1 MRGLALA
8 GAAAL
13 IWSSAFAAAKFG
25 IAACPPLL
33 FLVLR
38 FLAAGLIML
47 LWAATKGLRTRPR
60 EVAML
65 AGLGLPNFA
74 AYLGLT
80 TLALAH
86 VPSAI
91 VAAIVGVN
99 PVVTVAAGALLL
111 GERPSPRAV
120 AALATGLAG
129 VAVVTLPRAIAAPG
143 GAWAGYAMAVGGLVA
158 LSLGTV
164 LFRRYGTRAEPV
176 FANAAQSLSAGLAL
190 LPLSALTENWSALRP
205 GPAFLAS
212 QAWLVLVVSIAG
224 YLIWFRMLRVGSL
237 AAAAVVQ
244 FTIPPLGLAY
254 GALLHGEALAAT
266 DIAGLVPIMLALVL
280 INLR

>member
-1 MRGLALA
+1 VAGLALA
-8 GAAAL
+8 VAAAL

-38 FLAAGLIML
+38 FLAAGLIMV
-47 LWAATKGLRTRPR
+47 LWAVAKGLSTRPR
-60 EVAML
+60 EVAVL
-65 AGLGLPNFA
+65 AGLGLVNFA

-91 VAAIVGVN
+91 VAAIIGVN
-99 PVVTVAAGALLL
+99 PVITVAAGAALL
-111 GERPSPRAV
+111 GERPSRRAV
-120 AALATGLAG
+120 TALAMGLAG
-129 VAVVTLPRAIAAPG
+129 VALVTLPRALSAPSGAA
-143 GAWAGYAMAVGGLVA
+143 AGYAMAVGGLVS

-164 LFRRYGTRAEPV
+164 LFRRHGTRAEPV
-176 FANAAQSLSAGLAL
+176 FANAAQSLSAGIAL
-190 LPLSALTENWSALRP
+190 IPLSAATERWSSLSP
-205 GPAFLAS
+205 GLPFLAS
-212 QAWLVLVVSIAG
+212 QAWLVLVVSISG
-224 YLIWFRMLRVGSL
+224 YLIWFRMLRLGSL

-254 GALLHGEALAAT
+254 GAVLHGEVLAMT
-266 DIAGLVPIMLALVL
+266 DLAGLVPILVALTF